1 MLWVQK
7 ERKEKEE
14 RDRCNVLQAWSWKK
28 ASSLISHQLT
38 LHAAIELHL
47 FLVSVCA
54 YMYMWAYACV
64 QEQGE
69 GNISSICRTGKTV
82 WNLSKLCT
90 TDLESLTF
98 GGTTGREMIS
108 EGFVIIPLVTGANI
122 LLSFPWTRFT
132 PLPSAG
138 RWNTRYSADYH
149 RDPCGEDI
157 AENHFLAFILYLL
170 PPARLLF
177 PSNKTHFVLACK
189 LSTRFLEARKPNT
202 QLLLSPSLVFK
213 GTETVFIS

>member
-28 ASSLISHQLT
+28 ANSLISHQLT

-54 YMYMWAYACV
+54 YMCMWAYACV

-98 GGTTGREMIS
+98 GGTSGREMIS
-108 EGFVIIPLVTGANI
+108 EGFVIIPLVTGTNI

-132 PLPSAG
+132 PLSSAG

-149 RDPCGEDI
+149 RDPCRGG
-157 AENHFLAFILYLL
+157 H
-170 PPARLLF
+170 
-177 PSNKTHFVLACK
+177 S
-189 LSTRFLEARKPNT
+189 RKPFIGIYP
-202 QLLLSPSLVFK
+202 LSPAHCKASVPIQQNTLCACLQTIYVFSGSQK
-213 GTETVFIS
+213 AQHTAPAFSFSQF